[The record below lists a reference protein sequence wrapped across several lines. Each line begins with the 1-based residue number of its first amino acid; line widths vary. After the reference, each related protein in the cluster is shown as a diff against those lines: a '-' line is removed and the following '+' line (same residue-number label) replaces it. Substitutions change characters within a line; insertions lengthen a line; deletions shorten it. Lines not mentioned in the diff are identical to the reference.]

1 MSQENSSVDA
11 ASEAAST
18 ESSLLDAAIEL
29 YGRYGTHAVSLN
41 QIRRHANVSNDAAI
55 RYYFRNK
62 AGLLTR
68 GTERIAKQLNVLLES
83 VADQLEASDR
93 SELNVRKILMSFGMP
108 FISLHAQ
115 QPQSLSFVGSLMRD
129 EGDFGHELLNRF
141 FGQVLLRFE
150 RMIASALPS
159 KPAELIHLHFYL
171 AVNNLVHGLDD
182 MRILQ
187 FMPGL
192 NDDCQ
197 TLVDRPSELVAGFL
211 DYVCAGLERLPE
223 AD

>member
-1 MSQENSSVDA
+1 MSQENLLVDGTTGL
-11 ASEAAST
+11 AST

-41 QIRRHANVSNDAAI
+41 QIRRHAKVSNDAAI

-68 GTERIAKQLNVLLES
+68 STERIAEQLNTSLETMAS
-83 VADQLEASDR
+83 QLEAGQDSG
-93 SELNVRKILMSFGMP
+93 LAVREILMSFGMP
-108 FISLHAQ
+108 FISMHAQ
-115 QPQSLSFVGSLMRD
+115 QPQSLSFIGSLMRD
-129 EGDFGHELLNRF
+129 EGDFGHKLLNRF

-150 RMIASALPS
+150 RLIAQALPG

-171 AVNNLVHGLDD
+171 MVNNLVHGLDD

-192 NDDCQ
+192 TDDCQ
-197 TLVDRPSELVAGFL
+197 TLIDRPSVLVAGFL

>member
-1 MSQENSSVDA
+1 MSQDNSPADA
-11 ASEAAST
+11 ASDAAST

-68 GTERIAKQLNVLLES
+68 STERIAEQLNASLEA
-83 VADQLEASDR
+83 VAGQLEATGGGA
-93 SELNVRKILMSFGMP
+93 LAVREILMSFGMP

-115 QPQSLSFVGSLMRD
+115 QPHSLSFIGSLMRD
-129 EGDFGHELLNRF
+129 EGDFGHQLLNRF

-150 RMIASALPS
+150 RLIAEALPS
-159 KPAELIHLHFYL
+159 KPPELIHLHFYL

-192 NDDCQ
+192 TEDCQ
-197 TLVDRPSELVAGFL
+197 TLIDRPAVLVAGFL

-223 AD
+223 TT